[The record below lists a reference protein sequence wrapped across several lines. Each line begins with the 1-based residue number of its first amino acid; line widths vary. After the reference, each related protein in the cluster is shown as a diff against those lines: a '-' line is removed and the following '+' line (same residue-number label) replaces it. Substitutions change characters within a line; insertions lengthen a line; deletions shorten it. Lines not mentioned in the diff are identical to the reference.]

1 MLRDGSGRR
10 RSRGCGRGPE
20 AVAFP
25 EMDVRDYL
33 ARIRYDGPLEPTA
46 GTLAALHRA
55 HMLAVPFENLD
66 LHLGR
71 ENVIDA
77 ARNYAKIVRDRRGGW
92 CFELNG
98 TFARL
103 LERLGFAVTR
113 YSAAVVLSD
122 PGTPDFAH
130 LTLRV
135 DLDRPYLADV
145 GFGDSF
151 TEPLLLDEAGPQVR
165 ERGRVYRL
173 EDAAGRTLLTQEGRP
188 QYRFAREPREL
199 HEFDGMCRALQT
211 PPGHFTDAP
220 ICSLAT
226 PDGRVSLTGMRLI
239 TTAGDERVEERLA
252 DDAARRLV
260 LRDRFGIDL
269 GDAVFMDSGS
279 RAGASAGSTSR

>member
-1 MLRDGSGRR
+1 
-10 RSRGCGRGPE
+10 
-20 AVAFP
+20 
-25 EMDVRDYL
+25 MDVRDYL

-46 GTLAALHRA
+46 ETLAGLHGA
-55 HMLAVPFENLD
+55 HMRAVPFENLD
-66 LHLGR
+66 LHIGR
-71 ENVIDA
+71 RNVIDA
-77 ARNYAKIVRDRRGGW
+77 ERNYAKIVADRRGGW

-113 YSAAVVLSD
+113 YSAAVVLSE

-135 DLDRPYLADV
+135 DLERPYLADV

-151 TEPLLLDEAGPQVR
+151 EAPLLLDEPGPQAR

-173 EDAAGRTLLTQEGRP
+173 EPRDGRTLLTQDGRS
-188 QYRFAREPREL
+188 QYHFADAAREM
-199 HEFDGMCRALQT
+199 HEFEGMCRALQT

-226 PDGRVSLTGMRLI
+226 ADGRVSLAGMRLI
-239 TTAGDERVEERLA
+239 TTAGDDREERDLA
-252 DDAARRLV
+252 DDAERREV
-260 LRDRFGIDL
+260 LRERFGVEL
-269 GDAVFMDSGS
+269 GDAVFTDSGS
-279 RAGASAGSTSR
+279 RAGASAGSTRP